1 MGPVTDGT
9 GRGTNMTKRPESSG
23 PDAPPR
29 VAWYNDPVKRGYIFQ
44 AVTLAVVIAIAWTII
59 HNTAVN
65 LEKRHIAQG
74 FGFLS
79 TTAGFDVA
87 QAPISYPR
95 DASYGRAILVGLVN
109 SAIVAVIGIFFA
121 TLFGFLVGVGRLSHN
136 FVISRL
142 CGAYVE
148 LIRNVPLLLQIF
160 FWYFAVLSI
169 LPAPRNSLQI
179 IPSWVFLNNRGL
191 YLPEFHFGGF
201 AGTGIVWGFFAGL
214 VISWFVRRWA
224 RRRQEETGQQFP
236 AGWVSLGL
244 ILGLPLLAFAASGFD
259 LTLVAA
265 KKSTFNLQ
273 GGVQL
278 IPELMALVVALAIY
292 TASFIAEVVRA
303 GILAVS
309 HGQTEAARSLGLSH
323 GQNLRLV
330 VIPQAMRVIIPPLTN
345 QYLNLTKNSSLAV
358 AIAYPDL
365 VSLGGIVLNQ
375 SGQAIE
381 VIAIWMAIYLGISV
395 MTALVMNAYNRRMA
409 IVER

>member
-1 MGPVTDGT
+1 MAKTSEGVGD
-9 GRGTNMTKRPESSG
+9 S
-23 PDAPPR
+23 APR
-29 VAWYNDPVKRGYIFQ
+29 VAWYNDPVWRGYVFQ
-44 AVTLAVVIAIAWTII
+44 ALTLAGVLLVAWII
-59 HNTAVN
+59 VHNTAVN
-65 LEKRHIAQG
+65 LERRHIAQG

-87 QAPISYPR
+87 QAPIDFPK
-95 DASYGRAILVGLVN
+95 DATYGRAILVGVAN
-109 SAIVAVIGIFFA
+109 TAIVAVCGIFFA
-121 TLFGFLVGVGRLSHN
+121 TLIGFLVGVGRLSHN

-142 CGAYVE
+142 CTGYVE
-148 LIRNVPLLLQIF
+148 LLRNIPLLLQIF

-169 LPAPRNSLQI
+169 LPTPRGSLQ
-179 IPSWVFLNNRGL
+179 PVPGWVFLNNRGL
-191 YLPEFHFGGF
+191 YLPEFHFGAL
-201 AGTGIVWGFFAGL
+201 AGWGIVIGLVAGL

-224 RRRQEETGQQFP
+224 RMRQAATGEQFP
-236 AGWVSLGL
+236 SGWVSLAL
-244 ILGLPLLAFAASGFD
+244 IVGLPLLPFALSGFD
-259 LTLVAA
+259 LTLIAP
-265 KKSTFNLQ
+265 KKSTFNLS
-273 GGVQL
+273 GGIQV
-278 IPELMALVVALAIY
+278 IPELIALIVALATY

-323 GQNLRLV
+323 GHTLRLV

-365 VSLGGIVLNQ
+365 VSVGGIVLNQ

-381 VIAIWMAIYLGISV
+381 VIVIWMAIYLGTSV
-395 MTALVMNAYNRRMA
+395 MTAMVMNAYNRRMA

>member
-1 MGPVTDGT
+1 MAKTSEGVGD
-9 GRGTNMTKRPESSG
+9 S
-23 PDAPPR
+23 APR
-29 VAWYNDPVKRGYIFQ
+29 VAWYNDPVWRGYLFQ
-44 AVTLAVVIAIAWTII
+44 ALTLAGVMLVAWII
-59 HNTAVN
+59 VHNTAVN
-65 LEKRHIAQG
+65 LERRNIAQG

-87 QAPISYPR
+87 QAPIDFPK
-95 DASYGRAILVGLVN
+95 DATYGRAILVGVAN
-109 SAIVAVIGIFFA
+109 TAIVAVCGIFFA
-121 TLFGFLVGVGRLSHN
+121 TLIGFLVGVGRLSHN

-142 CGAYVE
+142 CTGYVE
-148 LIRNVPLLLQIF
+148 LLRNIPLLLQIF

-169 LPAPRNSLQI
+169 LPTPRGSLQ
-179 IPSWVFLNNRGL
+179 PVPGWVFLNNRGL
-191 YLPEFHFGGF
+191 YLPEFHFGAL
-201 AGTGIVWGFFAGL
+201 AGWGIVIGLVAGL

-224 RRRQEETGQQFP
+224 RIRQAATGEQFP
-236 AGWVSLGL
+236 SGWVSLAL
-244 ILGLPLLAFAASGFD
+244 IVGLPLLPFALSGFD
-259 LTLVAA
+259 LTLIAP
-265 KKSTFNLQ
+265 KKSTFNLS
-273 GGVQL
+273 GGIQV
-278 IPELMALVVALAIY
+278 IPELIALIVALATY

-323 GQNLRLV
+323 GHTLRLV

-365 VSLGGIVLNQ
+365 VSVGGIVLNQ

-381 VIAIWMAIYLGISV
+381 VIVIWMAIYLGTSV
-395 MTALVMNAYNRRMA
+395 MTAMVMNAYNRRMA

>member
-1 MGPVTDGT
+1 
-9 GRGTNMTKRPESSG
+9 MTKRPGSSG
-23 PDAPPR
+23 ADEPPR

-44 AVTLAVVIAIAWTII
+44 ALTLLAVIVGAWTII

-65 LEKRHIAQG
+65 LEKRNIAQG
-74 FGFLS
+74 FGFLA
-79 TTAGFDVA
+79 TTAGFDIA
-87 QAPISYPR
+87 QTPIDYPH
-95 DASYGRAILVGLVN
+95 DSSYGRAILVGLVN
-109 SAIVAVIGIFFA
+109 TAIVAIIGVVFA
-121 TLFGFLVGVGRLSHN
+121 TMIGFLIGVGRLSRN

-148 LIRNVPLLLQIF
+148 LIRNLPLLLQIF

-179 IPSWVFLNNRGL
+179 VPDWVFLNNRGL

-201 AGTGIVWGFFAGL
+201 AGAGITWGFLAGL

-236 AGWVSLGL
+236 AGWATLGL
-244 ILGLPLLAFAASGFD
+244 IFGLPLLAFIASGFD

-273 GGVQL
+273 GGIQL

-395 MTALVMNAYNRRMA
+395 TTALVMNAYNRRVA